1 VGRQGAGGQSRHHRQ
16 PVGEDDRKRGPKG
29 FDAGKRVK
37 GRKRHLVV
45 DTLGLIWAVVVHSAG
60 VQDRDGAPLVLA
72 KLRGRSPRLAAVLAD
87 AGYTGAIAAWVQ
99 TVLHVGLTL
108 VHKTPGQRGFQVLP
122 LRWIVERTFA
132 WLGRYRRLSKD
143 YEQNPASSEAWIYCA
158 MIHLMAR
165 RLAA

>member
-1 VGRQGAGGQSRHHRQ
+1 MGGQGRGGECRHHRQ
-16 PVGEDDRKRGPKG
+16 PVGEDDGKGGPTG
-29 FDAGKRVK
+29 FDAGKKVK

-60 VQDRDGAPLVLA
+60 VQDRDGAQLVLA
-72 KLRGRSPRLAAVLAD
+72 KLQGRAPRLAAVLAD
-87 AGYTGAIAAWVQ
+87 AGYNGPIATWVLAILGV
-99 TVLHVGLTL
+99 VLTL
-108 VHKTPGQRGFQVLP
+108 VQKPAGAKGFHVLK

-165 RLAA
+165 RLAN